1 LYVSFGT
8 VECDA
13 SHSMIGIQFDAI
25 SKLVREAVGDIEKE
39 IHGK

>member
-1 LYVSFGT
+1 
-8 VECDA
+8 
-13 SHSMIGIQFDAI
+13 MIGIQFDAI